1 MAVILSHLRLQ
12 ALPLARDIDV
22 VETGESEQYLE
33 SYNVIDEST
42 GIITTYN
49 TDGSIMEVFDP
60 NFESEEA

>member
-22 VETGESEQYLE
+22 VETGEEQYLE

>member
-22 VETGESEQYLE
+22 VETGEEQYLE
-33 SYNVIDEST
+33 GYNVIDEST